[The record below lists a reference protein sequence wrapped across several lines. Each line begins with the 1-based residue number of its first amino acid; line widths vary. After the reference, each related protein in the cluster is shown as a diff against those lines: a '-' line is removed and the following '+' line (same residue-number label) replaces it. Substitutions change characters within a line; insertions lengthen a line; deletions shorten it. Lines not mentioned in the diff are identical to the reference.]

1 MKSFQFEGMYKIAPA
16 MEQAKIA
23 GLIKEP
29 ELLKQEKKQNYI
41 LYGILI
47 SCVVFSSYFMV
58 QSYFK
63 KQNQREVN

>member
-16 MEQAKIA
+16 FEQAKIA

-47 SCVVFSSYFMV
+47 SCVVFSSYFTV